1 MNLLSN
7 FGFNGDTLIANSV
20 IIPVVYYLYK
30 IDCPNNYLEADRYL
44 NDRNK
49 IKYFVQISL
58 LKRIFGGTPDSI
70 LLKMRENMQDLSEGF
85 PLSKLLKV
93 RDTNKSLIIT
103 DEDIDYLLDTKI
115 GKYSFTLLSVIF
127 PAIDLKNKFHQDHIF
142 PSSKYKN
149 KKNLREIG
157 YSEEEI
163 TFIVEHIDTIV
174 NLQLLEGIPNTEK
187 NNKYFD
193 DWILKRY
200 NSNEELDYYLNRNL
214 LNKVYKKNEFIQMYT
229 DRKEELRKRLLQNL
243 SF

>member
-1 MNLLSN
+1 
-7 FGFNGDTLIANSV
+7 
-20 IIPVVYYLYK
+20 
-30 IDCPNNYLEADRYL
+30 
-44 NDRNK
+44 
-49 IKYFVQISL
+49 
-58 LKRIFGGTPDSI
+58 
-70 LLKMRENMQDLSEGF
+70 
-85 PLSKLLKV
+85 
-93 RDTNKSLIIT
+93 
-103 DEDIDYLLDTKI
+103 
-115 GKYSFTLLSVIF
+115 
-127 PAIDLKNKFHQDHIF
+127 HIF

-193 DWILKRY
+193 DWVLKRY

>member
-1 MNLLSN
+1 
-7 FGFNGDTLIANSV
+7 
-20 IIPVVYYLYK
+20 
-30 IDCPNNYLEADRYL
+30 
-44 NDRNK
+44 
-49 IKYFVQISL
+49 
-58 LKRIFGGTPDSI
+58 FGGTPDSI

-93 RDTNKSLIIT
+93 RDTNKSLILT

-193 DWILKRY
+193 DWVLKRY

>member
-1 MNLLSN
+1 MR
-7 FGFNGDTLIANSV
+7 D
-20 IIPVVYYLYK
+20 K
-30 IDCPNNYLEADRYL
+30 CYL
-44 NDRNK
+44 NN
-49 IKYFVQISL
+49 
-58 LKRIFGGTPDSI
+58 
-70 LLKMRENMQDLSEGF
+70 
-85 PLSKLLKV
+85 
-93 RDTNKSLIIT
+93 
-103 DEDIDYLLDTKI
+103 TKCR
-115 GKYSFTLLSVIF
+115 KFLYE
-127 PAIDLKNKFHQDHIF
+127 DLKDRIGVTNELITKDCVYDERLLRNAIRKFQLD
-142 PSSKYKN
+142 N
-149 KKNLREIG
+149 NLKCDGMPGRKTLAALG

-193 DWILKRY
+193 DWVLKRY